1 MGVNT
6 KVCTACKEELPKED
20 FHTTSSSCKPCKKE
34 YNKEY
39 GKKRKKLNKYS
50 YKWDKKIG

>member
-1 MGVNT
+1 MNNT
-6 KVCTACKEELPKED
+6 KICTTCKKELPKED